1 MAATNIVEDPAGGI
15 APRGKSAQRELARAG
30 LVSFIGAAM
39 SAVLGF
45 AVIIVLGRMLGDV
58 GSGVVLQVIAV
69 FTIALGLARFG
80 MDSTALWILPRLR
93 DDSPGQIRRTL
104 WFLVSIS
111 GVVGTI
117 CAAAMMFAVPFVAST
132 EPSLA
137 SAIQTTAPFLPA
149 AAMLLTALSATRA
162 LGRISAYVWVGNIG
176 LPAMRPLAIAG
187 AIGFGASYVGAAVA
201 WALPSLIALG
211 LALVVLFSY
220 ARTYPQEH
228 RKHFKEQRIA
238 RRAVSYALPR
248 VASASLEQVLIWVAV
263 LCVGAV
269 SGASAA
275 GVYGAA
281 SRFIA
286 AGLIVDTSLRVV
298 VAPMF
303 SRHQN
308 RNDHSGTIDL
318 YQTATIWLVLF
329 STPVFILLAIF
340 GPVALSVIGP
350 EFTVGASALIV
361 MCAGAL
367 ATLFA
372 GNVHSVL
379 LMSGRSGLAALNKL
393 IVVLVTVFLI
403 LLLAPRFGIIGA
415 AIAWTTAS
423 VLDALLALIEVRFL
437 LKLRISLWPGL
448 YPFCVGALSV
458 GLPAILIR
466 LTLGAT
472 WIGLALAVAIGST
485 AFFLLCKANQEALQ
499 LREFAL
505 VVRRRHSSPQ
515 QVSP

>member
-1 MAATNIVEDPAGGI
+1 M
-15 APRGKSAQRELARAG
+15 
-30 LVSFIGAAM
+30 
-39 SAVLGF
+39 
-45 AVIIVLGRMLGDV
+45 
-58 GSGVVLQVIAV
+58 
-69 FTIALGLARFG
+69 
-80 MDSTALWILPRLR
+80 
-93 DDSPGQIRRTL
+93 
-104 WFLVSIS
+104 
-111 GVVGTI
+111 
-117 CAAAMMFAVPFVAST
+117 
-132 EPSLA
+132 
-137 SAIQTTAPFLPA
+137 
-149 AAMLLTALSATRA
+149 
-162 LGRISAYVWVGNIG
+162 
-176 LPAMRPLAIAG
+176 
-187 AIGFGASYVGAAVA
+187 
-201 WALPSLIALG
+201 
-211 LALVVLFSY
+211 
-220 ARTYPQEH
+220 
-228 RKHFKEQRIA
+228 
-238 RRAVSYALPR
+238 
-248 VASASLEQVLIWVAV
+248 LIWVAV

-308 RNDHSGTIDL
+308 RNDHSGTKDL